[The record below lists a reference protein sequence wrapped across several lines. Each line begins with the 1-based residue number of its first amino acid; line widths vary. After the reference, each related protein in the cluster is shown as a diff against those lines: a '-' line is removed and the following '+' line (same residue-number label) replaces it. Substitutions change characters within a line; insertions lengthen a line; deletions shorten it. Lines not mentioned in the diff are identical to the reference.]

1 MNITTLINCYY
12 SMTACAEAGSSSRLL
27 DALHPCLTLASG
39 SADLT
44 NYPRAFCITTMHHF
58 QKKRRREAME

>member
-44 NYPRAFCITTMHHF
+44 NELSKSILHHHHASLP
-58 QKKRRREAME
+58 KETPS